1 MTETSRKVPGRRPA
15 HLEMAG
21 GKPKRQHV
29 WEAIRKL
36 KEFNLVKAARTAKVD
51 IETTKTYLQMLERAG
66 FIEDVS
72 GPRGGHDDKHW
83 KLSRDIG
90 MEAPRLT
97 KEGKPVTQGMGTTN
111 MWRVMRLAKGDF
123 DYLEIARSASTPEHQ
138 VKPETARSYLKALH
152 QAGYL
157 DMAVPPLTKPNCKGG
172 KTPARW
178 RLLPFNKINSKK
190 PGPRAPMIQRL
201 KRVFDPNW
209 AEVVFQEEADDE

>member
-1 MTETSRKVPGRRPA
+1 MTETRRKVPGRRPA

-21 GKPKRQHV
+21 GKPKRQRI
-29 WEAIRKL
+29 WEAIRTL
-36 KEFNLVKAARTAKVD
+36 KEFNLINCAHKADVD
-51 IETTKTYLQMLERAG
+51 MDTTKTYLQTLERAG

-72 GPRGGHDDKHW
+72 GKRGGHDEKRW
-83 KLSRDIG
+83 QLARDIG

-111 MWRVMRLAKGDF
+111 MWRVMRLTKGDF

-152 QAGYL
+152 SAGYL
-157 DMAVPPLTKPNCKGG
+157 DMVVAPQTKPAMKGG

-178 RLLPFNKINSKK
+178 RLLPYNRINSKK